1 MKSKTLKRLVLGEFS
16 VKRFVRSTLLIYTVL
31 CFCAFF
37 LTDRQ
42 IFQPQP
48 ASYQDTQ
55 TTLKLKTADSAL
67 ISAIYLPNPQA
78 QYTILYS
85 HGNAEDLADIEATL
99 ITIHEAGFAVFAYD
113 YRGYGTSQG
122 QPSEQHAYQDADA
135 AYTYLTQKLK
145 VPANRVIALG
155 RSVGGGVAVDLAARK
170 PVAGLIVESSF
181 VTAFRVVTRVPIVP
195 FDKLANIAKIRRIQ
209 CPVLIVHGTADEII
223 PFQHGEQ
230 LFQAAR
236 SPKQSFWVEDANHDD
251 LVEVAG
257 PRYAQQLQAFAQLV
271 KNSEAT
277 FK

>member
-16 VKRFVRSTLLIYTVL
+16 VKRFVRSTLLIYAVL
-31 CFCAFF
+31 CFYAFF

-48 ASYQDTQ
+48 TSYQDTQ

-85 HGNAEDLADIEATL
+85 HGNAEDLGDIEATL
-99 ITIHEAGFAVFAYD
+99 TTIHEAGFAVFAYD

-209 CPVLIVHGTADEII
+209 CPILIVHGTADEII

-236 SPKQSFWVEDANHDD
+236 PPKQSFWVEDANHDD

-257 PRYAQQLQAFAQLV
+257 PRYAQQLQAFSQLV

-277 FK
+277 SK

>member
-16 VKRFVRSTLLIYTVL
+16 VKRFVCSTLLIYAVL
-31 CFCAFF
+31 CFYAFF
-37 LTDRQ
+37 LSDRQ

-48 ASYQDTQ
+48 TSYQDTQ
-55 TTLKLKTADSAL
+55 TTLKLKTADNVL

-85 HGNAEDLADIEATL
+85 HGNAEDLGDIEATL
-99 ITIHEAGFAVFAYD
+99 TMIHEAGFAVFAYD

-122 QPSEQHAYQDADA
+122 QPSEQHAYQDADT

-155 RSVGGGVAVDLAARK
+155 RSVGGGVAVDLATRK
-170 PVAGLIVESSF
+170 PLAGLIVESSF

-209 CPVLIVHGTADEII
+209 CPILIVHGTADEII

-277 FK
+277 SK